1 MRAEDSKN
9 GAIRVSNGRFSASI
23 GRSLALLLLC
33 SLAAFGAASG
43 KSTETEEEGGATTP
57 ATSGSTEVFKN
68 ITIAANK
75 SVSLDSTLD
84 FTSAAAVAVLIRCTA
99 CSTASFSLA
108 SSGLVFQAFWIV
120 PDADLYTV
128 AEAATPTGFPYWD
141 SGGLIFETFGTK
153 FRLTIQNNSDQ
164 GISLRQVTLFRRMQ

>member
-1 MRAEDSKN
+1 MRKN
-9 GAIRVSNGRFSASI
+9 SAILASNNSFLPSFGRI
-23 GRSLALLLLC
+23 LALLLLC

-43 KSTETEEEGGATTP
+43 KSTETEEGATDT
-57 ATSGSTEVFKN
+57 AASSGSTEVFKN
-68 ITIAANK
+68 LTIDANK

-84 FTSAAAVAVLIRCTA
+84 FSSAAAVAVLIRCTA
-99 CSTASFSLA
+99 CTTASFSLA
-108 SSGLVFQAFWIV
+108 NSGLVFQAFWIV
-120 PDADLYTV
+120 PDADVYTV
-128 AEAATPTGFPYWD
+128 AEAATPSGFPYWD